1 MLEAN
6 ENKIVKPNK
15 RKIITETNLE
25 FCIIFKF
32 YHKYKF
38 IRQ

>member
-1 MLEAN
+1 MLEAK
-6 ENKIVKPNK
+6 EKRTVKPK
-15 RKIITETNLE
+15 SKKIITETNLE
-25 FCIIFKF
+25 FCICFKF